1 MIRAVMLFRSGGRVP
16 KAVDLA
22 EQLKALEFVTD
33 AYAVFGRFDIVAYL
47 EGKDVK
53 ELFRSV
59 SEATELEGIMSSET
73 LIEVV
78 ATKNHLTMA
87 KDPSQTDPG
96 KNAED

>member
-1 MIRAVMLFRSGGRVP
+1 MMRAVMLFRSGGRVP
-16 KAVDLA
+16 KAVGLA

-53 ELFRSV
+53 ELFSSV
-59 SEATELEGIMSSET
+59 SQATKLEGIMNSET

-78 ATKNHLTMA
+78 ANQDSHDYDKG
-87 KDPSQTDPG
+87 PFSS
-96 KNAED
+96 

>member
-1 MIRAVMLFRSGGRVP
+1 MMRAVMLFRSGGRVP
-16 KAVDLA
+16 KAVSLA

-53 ELFRSV
+53 ELFSSV
-59 SEATELEGIMSSET
+59 SQATKLEGIMSSET

-78 ATKNHLTMA
+78 ANQESR
-87 KDPSQTDPG
+87 DYG
-96 KNAED
+96 KGPFSS

>member
-1 MIRAVMLFRSGGRVP
+1 MP
-16 KAVDLA
+16 KAVGLA

-53 ELFRSV
+53 ELFSSV
-59 SEATELEGIMSSET
+59 SQATKLEGIMNSET

-78 ATKNHLTMA
+78 ANQDSHDYDKG
-87 KDPSQTDPG
+87 PFSS
-96 KNAED
+96 

>member
-1 MIRAVMLFRSGGRVP
+1 MMRAVMLFRSGGRVP

-22 EQLKALEFVTD
+22 EQLKVLEFVTD

-53 ELFRSV
+53 ELFSSV
-59 SEATELEGIMSSET
+59 SQATKLEGIMSSET

-78 ATKNHLTMA
+78 AYQESP
-87 KDPSQTDPG
+87 DYG
-96 KNAED
+96 KGPFSS